1 MADSRVY
8 KFGDSQLT
16 LAFGDITTSEAQVL
30 VSSDDSYLTMSG
42 GVSAAIRRAGG
53 NAIALDAAKK
63 VPVPLGNVA
72 VTTAGTLPAHH
83 IFHAATI
90 GPSSTAEQMPP
101 TEILRNATRRSMEL
115 LDALQL
121 RSIAFPALGAGTAKF
136 SYEEVAARMAE
147 VIADALLNRKRP
159 VDVTIHLFDDSGRK
173 QPFDYIRFFEEFAA
187 RAPRVAAHEAPAQ
200 PSTNAADAVRE
211 HVFIS
216 YSHQDKAWLK
226 RLQDMLQPLLRKNSI
241 AFWSDTG
248 IKPGSKWKDE
258 IERALATAKVAILL
272 VSPGFLASD
281 FIAQHEL
288 PPLLDKAKQRGVRIL
303 WVYVSACLYKETDIA
318 AYQAAHDIAQPLDK
332 LRTAK
337 RNEVLVQI
345 CQQIKASVNPQEP

>member
-1 MADSRVY
+1 MADPRVY
-8 KFGDSQLT
+8 KFGDSQLILT
-16 LAFGDITTSEAQVL
+16 FDDITKSEAQVI

-90 GPSSTAEQMPP
+90 GASPTPMSP

-147 VIADALLNRKRP
+147 VIADALLRRQHA
-159 VDVTIHLFDDSGRK
+159 VDVTIHLFLDSGRK
-173 QPFDYIRFFEEFAA
+173 EPLDHVRFFEEFAA

-200 PSTNAADAVRE
+200 PKATEAKEVGA

-248 IKPGSKWKDE
+248 IEPGSKWKDE
-258 IERALATAKVAILL
+258 IERALATAKVAVLL

-281 FIAQHEL
+281 FIARHEL
-288 PPLLDKAKQRGVRIL
+288 PPLLDKATQQGVRIL
-303 WVYVSACLYKETDIA
+303 WVYVSACLYKETEIA
-318 AYQAAHDIAQPLDK
+318 ALSSCARCRA
-332 LRTAK
+332 TAG
-337 RNEVLVQI
+337 
-345 CQQIKASVNPQEP
+345 

>member
-16 LAFGDITTSEAQVL
+16 LAFGDITMSEAQVL
-30 VSSDDSYLTMSG
+30 VSSDDCYLTMSG

-83 IFHAATI
+83 IFHAATLD
-90 GPSSTAEQMPP
+90 PSSTPMSP

-115 LDALQL
+115 FDALQL

-136 SYEEVAARMAE
+136 SYEEVAARMAD
-147 VIADALLNRKRP
+147 VIADALLNRNRP
-159 VDVTIHLFDDSGRK
+159 VEVTIYLFDDSGRK

-187 RAPRVAAHEAPAQ
+187 RAPRVAAHEAPV
-200 PSTNAADAVRE
+200 PAANDRGRRGSRAC
-211 HVFIS
+211 F
-216 YSHQDKAWLK
+216 HQ
-226 RLQDMLQPLLRKNSI
+226 LQPPGQSLVEAAPGHAATAAAQEQHRVSG
-241 AFWSDTG
+241 ATRG
-248 IKPGSKWKDE
+248 IKPGSQWKDE
-258 IERALATAKVAILL
+258 IERGLATAKVAVLL

-288 PPLLDKAKQRGVRIL
+288 PPLLDKAKQQGVRIL
-303 WVYVSACLYKETDIA
+303 WVYVSACLYQETGNRSLPGGA
-318 AYQAAHDIAQPLDK
+318 RYCAPAG
-332 LRTAK
+332 
-337 RNEVLVQI
+337 
-345 CQQIKASVNPQEP
+345 

>member
-90 GPSSTAEQMPP
+90 GPSPTPMPP
-101 TEILRNATRRSMEL
+101 TEILGNATRRSMEL

-121 RSIAFPALGAGTAKF
+121 SSIAFPALGAGTAKF
-136 SYEEVAARMAE
+136 SYEEVAARMAD

-159 VDVTIHLFDDSGRK
+159 VDVTIYLFDDSGRK

-187 RAPRVAAHEAPAQ
+187 RVPRIAAREAPVQ
-200 PSTNAADAVRE
+200 PSTNAADAARE

-241 AFWSDTG
+241 ALWSDTG
-248 IKPGSKWKDE
+248 IKPGSQWKDE
-258 IERALATAKVAILL
+258 IERALATAKVAVLL

-288 PPLLDKAKQRGVRIL
+288 PPLLDKAKQLGVRIL
-303 WVYVSACLYKETDIA
+303 WVYVSACLYKETEIA
-318 AYQAAHDIAQPLDK
+318 AYQAAHDIAHPLDK

-337 RNEVLVQI
+337 RNEVLVQV
-345 CQQIKASVNPQEP
+345 CQQIKAAVNPQEP